1 MYEISLENFADG
13 SLAKLPYP
21 SVFVRQR
28 VQNCRPILVKIN
40 RGQDTYYISV
50 CTKSAISI

>member
-28 VQNCRPILVKIN
+28 VQNCRPILAKIN
-40 RGQDTYYISV
+40 RGQDTY
-50 CTKSAISI
+50 